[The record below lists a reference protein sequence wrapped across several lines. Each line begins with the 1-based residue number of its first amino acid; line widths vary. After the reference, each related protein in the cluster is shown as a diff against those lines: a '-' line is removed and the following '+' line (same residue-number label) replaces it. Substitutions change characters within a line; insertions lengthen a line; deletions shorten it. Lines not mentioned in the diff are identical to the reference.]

1 MQKRVE
7 LSKHFWHFFAFW
19 VFFLGWKCVLWAF
32 FDARKGRKCFLGGG
46 GGGNGKRP
54 CGKTVGHGKG
64 GGGKRRER
72 EDGKEKGVGRKENGG
87 RTGRERRGGIVEKV
101 GEVVEE

>member
-1 MQKRVE
+1 MFPWGVR
-7 LSKHFWHFFAFW
+7 
-19 VFFLGWKCVLWAF
+19 
-32 FDARKGRKCFLGGG
+32 GRE
-46 GGGNGKRP
+46 GKRP
-54 CGKTVGHGKG
+54 CGKTAGHGKG

-72 EDGKEKGVGRKENGG
+72 EDGKGKGVGGKENGG